1 MTRSSETVRV
11 EKVSTIIVDNN
22 NERPRSNENTHLR
35 DTRFLLSYF
44 LSFISFIFS
53 SFFIPSSCWRR
64 GNKMA
69 LLHWRKTDVPN
80 RVRWGQWNHFILPL
94 FVAFSPF
101 FPFLEERAS
110 FDSKK
115 QEEWSE
121 KGWIFDALLRDAS
134 PRKKERSNGRY
145 IGQWF
150 SNFFFFFFHSFVMS
164 QVCRV
169 CATIFFFFFLYSP
182 C

>member
-1 MTRSSETVRV
+1 
-11 EKVSTIIVDNN
+11 
-22 NERPRSNENTHLR
+22 
-35 DTRFLLSYF
+35 
-44 LSFISFIFS
+44 
-53 SFFIPSSCWRR
+53 
-64 GNKMA
+64 MA

-115 QEEWSE
+115 QEEWSK

-150 SNFFFFFFHSFVMS
+150 SNFFFFFFSFFCNVTSLSSM
-164 QVCRV
+164 CNN
-169 CATIFFFFFLYSP
+169 FFFLFSLFAVLKEKTER
-182 C
+182 